1 MKTTVQLIITIAT
14 ISFLSACGSS
24 NDDDVKTGVFKDSAV
39 KGLSYKT
46 ATQSGITDEKGTFKY
61 KAGETVTFQIGEMK
75 IGSAKG
81 RGILFPTHIT
91 NNKVE
96 AIKVA
101 QVLQT
106 LDKDGNPDEGIDIA
120 GQFNVNSTKRHN
132 IQDINNLQALVDDIK
147 TADSLILVEADK
159 AERHMDSIISSERH
173 IISLISPEYYNNT
186 FESLSDQNDIN
197 NQISIEN
204 NRLKLS
210 LQDSD
215 NVWLLVKNATEVTS
229 LSADIEFVPKAK
241 ILHLGLL
248 MELIIDKHIRRF
260 HIVIERGVA
269 QCFLDVT
276 PCPNTVH
283 DYIMITHGGSPYVA
297 ETLDESILLYRSED
311 RPESELEKHMLPSDS
326 FKANFTIAFDKVAK
340 KVIIKYGDKQG
351 YFDMGDYFS
360 SFTQQIQAK
369 FFIKAQSIN
378 DSEESVFV
386 DNVKVNGQDFDDFSA
401 PTLDNTK
408 WKTGKFFYRGR

>member
-120 GQFNVNSTKRHN
+120 GQFDVKSTEHHN
-132 IQDINNLQALVDDIK
+132 IQDINLQTLIDDIK
-147 TADSLILVEADK
+147 TANSLTLVEADK
-159 AERHMDSIISSERH
+159 AEKHMDSIISSERH

-186 FESLSDQNDIN
+186 FESLSDQNDIG
-197 NQISIEN
+197 NQISIED

-215 NVWLLVKNATEVTS
+215 NVWLLVKNTTEVTS
-229 LSADIEFVPKAK
+229 LSADVEFVPKAK

-311 RPESELEKHMLPSDS
+311 RPESELEKHILPSDS

-386 DNVKVNGQDFDDFSA
+386 DNVKVNGQDFDDFST
-401 PTLDNTK
+401 PTLDSTK
-408 WKTGKFFYRGR
+408 WKIGKFSYRGY